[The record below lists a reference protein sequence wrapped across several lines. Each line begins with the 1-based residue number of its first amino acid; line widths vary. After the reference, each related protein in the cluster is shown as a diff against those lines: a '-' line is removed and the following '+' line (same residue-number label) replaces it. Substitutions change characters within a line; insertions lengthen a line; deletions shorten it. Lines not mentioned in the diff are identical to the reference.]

1 MTGQL
6 WREYSDKVCN
16 YFKRRVHE
24 RELACDLMQDTF
36 QNVLASRDSLNEV
49 QNHEAWIFRIAR
61 NRLIDYSRKKREDR
75 LGESVLPGGD
85 EHTADSG
92 SEIEKI
98 SECLQELIREYSPE
112 EQDVLYRVFTKSLS
126 QKEAAAY
133 LDLPYSTFK
142 SRVQKARREI
152 ISRFQDRCCRLKH
165 NRDGDII
172 GCAPLRG

>member
-16 YFKRRVHE
+16 YFKRRVNE

-36 QNVLASRDSLNEV
+36 QNVLSSRDALDEV
-49 QNHEAWIFRIAR
+49 RNYEAWIFRIAR

-75 LGESVLPGGD
+75 LGEGALPGG
-85 EHTADSG
+85 EEQPSESR
-92 SEIEKI
+92 SEIEGI

-112 EQDVLYRVFTKSLS
+112 EQEILFRVFTKSLS
-126 QKEAAAY
+126 QKEAAKY
-133 LDLPYSTFK
+133 LDVPYSTFK

-152 ISRFQDRCCRLKH
+152 INRFQDRCCRLKY
-165 NRDGDII
+165 NREGDII
-172 GCAPLRG
+172 GCASLPD